1 MTHIYCE
8 ATWNVTNDGRVEIKT
23 LAFTEE
29 ERKHY
34 EEVDRV
40 YEEMVRNE
48 GKEES

>member
-1 MTHIYCE
+1 MTNIYVE
-8 ATWNVTNDGRVEIKT
+8 AMWNVTNDGRVEIKT